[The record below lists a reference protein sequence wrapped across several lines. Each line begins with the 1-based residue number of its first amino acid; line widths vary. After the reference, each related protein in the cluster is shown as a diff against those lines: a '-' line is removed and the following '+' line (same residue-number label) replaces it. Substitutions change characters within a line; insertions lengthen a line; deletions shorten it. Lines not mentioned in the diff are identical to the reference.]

1 MTGFA
6 TYPAL
11 LPMLQAEWAMSNTEA
26 GLVSGFFFAGYMTA
40 VPVLTALTDRLDA
53 RRIYV
58 VASIVAAGGTAGF
71 ALLADSAVVGGLFQ
85 LLIGVGIAGTYMP
98 GLRALTDNTH
108 GPAQTRAVSFY
119 TAFFGVGVSLSLV
132 LAQGVAD
139 AHGWRWAFG
148 VAAFGPLV
156 AAAMVLAGLP
166 PRPARGA
173 VAPAERG
180 AGSID
185 VASMD
190 ATPEPGDGAP
200 NPAGQTRLHG
210 RIPASGA
217 PVLRSGAPTKLLD
230 FRPVLAN
237 RDARRYIYGYAVHC
251 WELFGSRSWM
261 VAFLTFAQSIVPAP
275 LSPAAIHAVANL
287 GSPIA
292 SIVGNEAALRV
303 GRARV
308 IVAGMMLSGAL
319 TCALGFGAALP
330 WLVVA
335 ALVVL
340 HMLLVM
346 SDSSTLTA
354 GMVGA
359 ADPRLKGAT
368 MAVHSTLGFGA
379 GFVSPLVFG
388 AALDLAGGNRSIVAW
403 GVAFGTL
410 GVGALLAPALLGF
423 TRR

>member
-11 LPMLQAEWAMSNTEA
+11 LPGLQAEWGMSNTEA
-26 GLVSGFFFAGYMTA
+26 GLVSGLFFAGYMAA

-58 VASIVAAGGTAGF
+58 VASIVAAAGTAGF
-71 ALLADSAVVGGLFQ
+71 ALLADGAVVGGLCQ
-85 LLIGVGIAGTYMP
+85 MLVGVGIAGTYMP

-132 LAQGVAD
+132 LAQQIAD
-139 AHGWRWAFG
+139 AYGWRWAFG
-148 VAAFGPLV
+148 AAALGPLV
-156 AAAMVLAGLP
+156 AAAMVFAGLP

-173 VAPAERG
+173 
-180 AGSID
+180 I
-185 VASMD
+185 AS
-190 ATPEPGDGAP
+190 
-200 NPAGQTRLHG
+200 
-210 RIPASGA
+210 
-217 PVLRSGAPTKLLD
+217 TKLLD

-237 RDARRYIYGYAVHC
+237 REASRYIYGYAVHC

-261 VAFLTFAQSIVPAP
+261 VAFLTFAQTIVPAP
-275 LSPAAIHAVANL
+275 LSPAAIQAVANL
-287 GSPIA
+287 GSPVA

-335 ALVVL
+335 AVVVL

-354 GMVGA
+354 GMVTA
-359 ADPRLKGAT
+359 ADPRLKGVT

-403 GVAFGTL
+403 GIAFATL
-410 GVGALLAPALLGF
+410 GVGALLAPLLLGF

>member
-1 MTGFA
+1 LAKSPARLIAWVCVAHVFSMTGFA

-11 LPMLQAEWAMSNTEA
+11 LPQLQAGWGMSNTEA
-26 GLVSGFFFAGYMTA
+26 GLVSGLFFAGYMAA

-58 VASIVAAGGTAGF
+58 VASVVAAAATAGF
-71 ALLADSAVVGGLFQ
+71 ALLADGALAGGLFQ
-85 LLIGVGIAGTYMP
+85 LLVGVGIAGTYMP

-132 LAQGVAD
+132 LAQQVAD
-139 AHGWRWAFG
+139 ALGWRWAFG
-148 VAAFGPLV
+148 VAAIGPLV
-156 AAAMVLAGLP
+156 AAAMMVFGLP

-173 VAPAERG
+173 VA
-180 AGSID
+180 S
-185 VASMD
+185 
-190 ATPEPGDGAP
+190 
-200 NPAGQTRLHG
+200 
-210 RIPASGA
+210 
-217 PVLRSGAPTKLLD
+217 TKLLD

-237 RDARRYIYGYAVHC
+237 RDARRYILGYAVHC

-275 LSPAAIHAVANL
+275 LSPAAIHALANL

-308 IVAGMMLSGAL
+308 IVAGMTLSGAL

-330 WLVVA
+330 WLAVVV
-335 ALVVL
+335 LVVL

-388 AALDLAGGNRSIVAW
+388 AALDLAGGNRSIAAW
-403 GVAFGTL
+403 GIAFATL
-410 GVGALLAPALLGF
+410 GVGAILAPAVLGF
-423 TRR
+423 ARR

>member
-1 MTGFA
+1 VSSVAKSPARLIAWVCIAHVFSMTGFA

-11 LPMLQAEWAMSNTEA
+11 LPGLQAEWGMSNTEA
-26 GLVSGFFFAGYMTA
+26 GLVSGLFFAGYMAA

-58 VASIVAAGGTAGF
+58 VASIVAAAGTAGF
-71 ALLADSAVVGGLFQ
+71 ALLADGAVVGGLCQ
-85 LLIGVGIAGTYMP
+85 MLVGVGIAGTYMP

-132 LAQGVAD
+132 LAQQIAD
-139 AHGWRWAFG
+139 AYGWRWAFG
-148 VAAFGPLV
+148 AAALGPLV
-156 AAAMVLAGLP
+156 AAAMVFAGLP

-173 VAPAERG
+173 
-180 AGSID
+180 I
-185 VASMD
+185 AS
-190 ATPEPGDGAP
+190 
-200 NPAGQTRLHG
+200 
-210 RIPASGA
+210 
-217 PVLRSGAPTKLLD
+217 TKLLD

-237 RDARRYIYGYAVHC
+237 REASRYIYGYAVHC

-261 VAFLTFAQSIVPAP
+261 VAFLTFAQTIVPAP
-275 LSPAAIHAVANL
+275 LSPAAIQAVANL
-287 GSPIA
+287 GSPVA

-335 ALVVL
+335 AVVVL

-354 GMVGA
+354 GMVTA

-403 GVAFGTL
+403 GIAFATL
-410 GVGALLAPALLGF
+410 GVGALLAPLLLGF

>member
-11 LPMLQAEWAMSNTEA
+11 LPMLQREWAMSNTEA
-26 GLVSGFFFAGYMTA
+26 GLVSGLFFAGYMAA

-53 RRIYV
+53 RRIYL
-58 VASIVAAGGTAGF
+58 VASIVAAAGTAGF
-71 ALLADSAVVGGLFQ
+71 ALFADGPVVGGLFQ
-85 LLIGVGIAGTYMP
+85 LLVGVGIAGTYMP

-132 LAQGVAD
+132 LAQQVAE
-139 AHGWRWAFG
+139 AYGWRWAFG
-148 VAAFGPLV
+148 VAAIGPLV

-166 PRPARGA
+166 PREARGA
-173 VAPAERG
+173 VA
-180 AGSID
+180 D
-185 VASMD
+185 
-190 ATPEPGDGAP
+190 
-200 NPAGQTRLHG
+200 TR
-210 RIPASGA
+210 
-217 PVLRSGAPTKLLD
+217 LLD

-237 RDARRYIYGYAVHC
+237 REARRYILGYAVHC

-261 VAFLTFAQSIVPAP
+261 VAFLTFAQTIVPAP
-275 LSPAAIHAVANL
+275 LSPAAIHALANL
-287 GSPIA
+287 GSPVA

-308 IVAGMMLSGAL
+308 IVAGMMLSGLL
-319 TCALGFGAALP
+319 TCVLGFAAAVP
-330 WLVVA
+330 WLLVA

-340 HMLLVM
+340 HMLFVM

-359 ADPRLKGAT
+359 ADPRFKGAT

-388 AALDLAGGNRSIVAW
+388 AALDLAGGNRSITAW
-403 GVAFGTL
+403 GIDFGTL
-410 GVGALLAPALLGF
+410 GVGALVAPALLGF

>member
-1 MTGFA
+1 VRDRLRSPARLIAWVCAAHVFSMTGFA

-11 LPMLQAEWAMSNTEA
+11 LPGLQREWAMSNTEA
-26 GLVSGFFFAGYMTA
+26 GLVSGLFFAGYMAA

-53 RRIYV
+53 RRIYLIASV
-58 VASIVAAGGTAGF
+58 VAAAGTAGF
-71 ALLADSAVVGGLFQ
+71 ALFADGAVTGGLCQ
-85 LLIGVGIAGTYMP
+85 LLVGVGIAGTYMP

-132 LAQGVAD
+132 LAQVVAERY
-139 AHGWRWAFG
+139 GWRWAFA
-148 VAAFGPLV
+148 VAGLGPLV
-156 AAAMVLAGLP
+156 AAAMILAGLP

-173 VAPAERG
+173 VA
-180 AGSID
+180 D
-185 VASMD
+185 
-190 ATPEPGDGAP
+190 TP
-200 NPAGQTRLHG
+200 
-210 RIPASGA
+210 
-217 PVLRSGAPTKLLD
+217 LLD
-230 FRPVLAN
+230 FRPVLAT

-261 VAFLTFAQSIVPAP
+261 VAFLTFAQTLAPAP
-275 LSPAAIHAVANL
+275 LSPAAIQAIANL
-287 GSPIA
+287 GSPAA

-308 IVAGMMLSGAL
+308 IFAGMTLSGLL
-319 TCALGFGAALP
+319 TCVLGFAAAVP
-330 WLVVA
+330 WLMIA

-388 AALDLAGGNRSIVAW
+388 AALDLAGGNQSIAAW
-403 GVAFGTL
+403 GVAFATL
-410 GVGALLAPALLGF
+410 GAGALAAPWLLGF
-423 TRR
+423 ARR

>member
-11 LPMLQAEWAMSNTEA
+11 LPRLQAEWALSNTEA
-26 GLVSGFFFAGYMTA
+26 GLVSGLFFAGYMAA

-53 RRIYV
+53 RRIYA
-58 VASIVAAGGTAGF
+58 VASIVAAAGTAGF
-71 ALLADSAVVGGLFQ
+71 AHLAGGAIVGGLCQ
-85 LLIGVGIAGTYMP
+85 LLVGVGIAGTYMP

-132 LAQGVAD
+132 LAQQIAD
-139 AHGWRWAFG
+139 AYGWRWAFG
-148 VAAFGPLV
+148 VAAVGPLV
-156 AAAMVLAGLP
+156 AAAMVLVALP

-173 VAPAERG
+173 L
-180 AGSID
+180 
-185 VASMD
+185 
-190 ATPEPGDGAP
+190 AT
-200 NPAGQTRLHG
+200 
-210 RIPASGA
+210 
-217 PVLRSGAPTKLLD
+217 TKLLD

-237 RDARRYIYGYAVHC
+237 RDASRYIFGYAVHC

-308 IVAGMMLSGAL
+308 IAAGMMLSGAL
-319 TCALGFGAALP
+319 TCAFGFGAALP

-354 GMVGA
+354 GMVAA
-359 ADPRLKGAT
+359 ADPQLKGAT
-368 MAVHSTLGFGA
+368 MAVHSTLGFGT

-388 AALDLAGGNRSIVAW
+388 AALDLAGGNRSVVAW
-403 GVAFGTL
+403 GIAFATL

-423 TRR
+423 NRR

>member
-1 MTGFA
+1 MRPRSPAWLIAWVCVAHVFSMTGFA

-11 LPMLQAEWAMSNTEA
+11 LPQLQAEWSLSNTEA
-26 GLVSGFFFAGYMTA
+26 GLVSGLFFAGYMAA

-58 VASIVAAGGTAGF
+58 VASLVAGAGTAGF
-71 ALLADSAVVGGLFQ
+71 ALRADGALVGGLCQ
-85 LLIGVGIAGTYMP
+85 LFVGVGIAGTYMP

-132 LAQGVAD
+132 LAQQIAD
-139 AHGWRWAFG
+139 VFGWRWAFG
-148 VAAFGPLV
+148 AAALGPLV
-156 AAAMVLAGLP
+156 AAAMVFAGLP

-173 VAPAERG
+173 VA
-180 AGSID
+180 D
-185 VASMD
+185 
-190 ATPEPGDGAP
+190 
-200 NPAGQTRLHG
+200 
-210 RIPASGA
+210 
-217 PVLRSGAPTKLLD
+217 TKLLD

-237 RDARRYIYGYAVHC
+237 RAASRYIYGYAVHC

-261 VAFLTFAQSIVPAP
+261 VAFLTFAQTIVPAP
-275 LSPAAIHAVANL
+275 LSPAVIQAVANL
-287 GSPIA
+287 GSPVA

-308 IVAGMMLSGAL
+308 IAAGMMLSGAL

-354 GMVGA
+354 GMVTA

-388 AALDLAGGNRSIVAW
+388 AALDLAGGNRSIAAW
-403 GVAFGTL
+403 GLAFATL
-410 GVGALLAPALLGF
+410 GVGALAAPALLGF